1 MVFKTISRQSGSFK
15 PHTGFLLF
23 MGRHR
28 KNKFEEATI
37 AYEKGT
43 EFEQNHVK
51 IPFFVNVTYKV
62 PILEEKNGKK
72 HYGITTNLLKK
83 DISEKDAIIKA
94 FQKEGKKV
102 INIEEFTIPFSD
114 LCPNCN
120 RKGVPK
126 VERKSNKID
135 YHARVRDTFTEPPK
149 HTVKTNRPDEYWLT
163 FDHDTKPKKCRIAQ
177 WDKNHFL
184 FKKKGKAYAEL
195 LKYTMPFYV
204 EWQQHGTVIA

>member
-1 MVFKTISRQSGSFK
+1 
-15 PHTGFLLF
+15 
-23 MGRHR
+23 MGRLR

-135 YHARVRDTFTEPPK
+135 YHARVRDTFTEPLK

-163 FDHDTKPKKCRIAQ
+163 FDHEKKPKKCRIAQ

-184 FKKKGKAYAEL
+184 FKKKGKTYTEL
-195 LKYTMPFYV
+195 LKYTLSYYV
-204 EWQQHGTVIA
+204 AWQKNRTVIA